1 MGMGSFDSVKE
12 RIKQHEGKRHTPYM
26 DSEGIL
32 TVGYGRNLEAIPFSD
47 DEIDLMFEND
57 FRAAVDRAESFFV
70 YHALNEVRRGVLIEM
85 IFQMGAKGVAKFVK
99 FLDAAAEGDWQRAH
113 DEMLNSRW
121 ANQTPE
127 RAEKL
132 AKIFLNG

>member
-1 MGMGSFDSVKE
+1 MSLKE
-12 RIKQHEGKRHTPYM
+12 RIKQHEGKRNTPYK

-32 TVGYGRNLEAIPFSD
+32 TVGYGRNLRDVPFSD
-47 DEIDLMFEND
+47 DEVDLMFEND
-57 FRAAVDRAESFFV
+57 FRRAVDRAESFFV

-99 FLDAAAEGDWQRAH
+99 FLDAAAEGDWQKAH
-113 DEMLNSRW
+113 DEMLDSKW
-121 ANQTPE
+121 AEQTPE

>member
-1 MGMGSFDSVKE
+1 MTLKE
-12 RIKQHEGKRHTPYM
+12 RIKQHEGKRNTPYK

-32 TVGYGRNLEAIPFSD
+32 TVGYGRNLRDVPFSD

-70 YHALNEVRRGVLIEM
+70 YPALNEARRGVLIEM
-85 IFQMGAKGVAKFVK
+85 IFQMGAKGVSKFVK
-99 FLDAAAEGDWQRAH
+99 FLDAAAEGDWQKAH
-113 DEMLNSRW
+113 DELLDSLW
-121 ANQTPE
+121 AKQTPE

-132 AKIFLNG
+132 AKIFLKGENH